1 MQACLQFLWAHFQ
14 GPIFWSLSLSTSV
27 SVFPSFFI
35 FLLQKKTSIILWICF
50 LSVSTGNMQHI
61 NTELWAQAHTH
72 RLTHPCVMEIQKV
85 ISYTYVPICTIRT
98 TICNFMNWNGTR
110 RKNPHSCKIRWFL
123 KSPKNSSTLTFT
135 SRLPLNKTWEI
146 MHGFWSHL
154 HFSMCASVKLQ
165 TAYSSLLGFSYFRF
179 WTRWEISNI
188 LIIAQTKY

>member
-1 MQACLQFLWAHFQ
+1 MQAYLQFLWAHFQ

-27 SVFPSFFI
+27 SVFPIFFY
-35 FLLQKKTSIILWICF
+35 FSLAKTKTSIILWICF

-110 RKNPHSCKIRWFL
+110 RKNPHWCKIRWFL

-146 MHGFWSHL
+146 MHGFWSIYI
-154 HFSMCASVKLQ
+154 SVCV
-165 TAYSSLLGFSYFRF
+165 LL
-179 WTRWEISNI
+179 
-188 LIIAQTKY
+188 

>member
-1 MQACLQFLWAHFQ
+1 MQAYLQFLWAHFQ

-35 FLLQKKTSIILWICF
+35 FLLQKQKHQSFYEYAFSLSAQEIFSI
-50 LSVSTGNMQHI
+50 STLNSG
-61 NTELWAQAHTH
+61 LRHTH

-110 RKNPHSCKIRWFL
+110 RKNPHWCKIRWFL